1 MAKKR
6 MFNKEIT
13 ESDDFL
19 DLPFSAQAV
28 YFHLCM
34 EADDDGFLN
43 KARGVVRN
51 CGASI
56 DDLNMLVEAG
66 FLIKFKGKSI
76 YVITDWLV
84 NNNKIKADRYSKTM
98 FESEK
103 EQLIIEQGRRYQLKN
118 NPQKELPSNNI
129 GNGSSYVTEVEEKW
143 SQSRYKN
150 GSGMPPKNEK
160 METSRNQN
168 GDIPEPKWRQSGT
181 ADKNRIDKIREDKT
195 STIITNTSVNNN
207 IGADKGVTGENAD
220 KSRFLD
226 PTPCRDDNTD
236 SGKSNTTDTKNIDM
250 THFSN
255 QAIGDNQLTYPTL
268 TDDKLRQIVR
278 NNDRDLNE
286 SYVFLVNQ
294 GCDMN
299 DDLKKR
305 LREAVDIEKEIYK
318 KSKSNN
324 AT

>member
-56 DDLNMLVEAG
+56 DDLNILVEAG

-118 NPQKELPSNNI
+118 NSQKELSSNNI
-129 GNGSSYVTEVEEKW
+129 GNGSSYVTEVEEKRN
-143 SQSRYKN
+143 QSRYKN
-150 GSGMPPKNEK
+150 GTGLSPKNEK
-160 METSRNQN
+160 METSRNQS
-168 GDIPEPKWRQSGT
+168 GDIMETSWRQSGT

-195 STIITNTSVNNN
+195 STIITNTSVNSN
-207 IGADKGVTGENAD
+207 IGADKGVSGENAD
-220 KSRFLD
+220 KSTFLD
-226 PTPCRDDNTD
+226 PTPLQDDVTD
-236 SGKSNTTDTKNIDM
+236 DGKSDPEDSKNVDM
-250 THFSN
+250 THLSKSDN
-255 QAIGDNQLTYPTL
+255 SEKPQAVNSHLPELTDERLKALAKRSGYDLTASVSLLADYGYKITQDIGD
-268 TDDKLRQIVR
+268 
-278 NNDRDLNE
+278 
-286 SYVFLVNQ
+286 
-294 GCDMN
+294 
-299 DDLKKR
+299 R
-305 LREAVDIEKEIYK
+305 LRKAIKEGK
-318 KSKSNN
+318 
-324 AT
+324 